1 MAVLAVIKD
10 GSVWI
15 DFFIGS
21 VVGSLKLATL
31 FLVVFIFALTGL
43 VIGTL
48 TLYGEND
55 LSYTTVGLSL
65 MHQFFDNISL
75 KKQDVDLEEF
85 DLLFKA
91 VNLSIYYLLI
101 VYMLYAV
108 FISIMHTNYRNQ
120 GIEKGD
126 PNSNQELRLR

>member
-85 DLLFKA
+85 DLLLKA

>member
-1 MAVLAVIKD
+1 MLAVIKD

-48 TLYGEND
+48 TLYGETD

-85 DLLFKA
+85 DLLLKA

>member
-48 TLYGEND
+48 TLYGETD

-85 DLLFKA
+85 DLLLKA
-91 VNLSIYYLLI
+91 VNLGIYYLLI

-108 FISIMHTNYRNQ
+108 FISIMHTNYRN
-120 GIEKGD
+120 
-126 PNSNQELRLR
+126 

>member
-48 TLYGEND
+48 TLYGETD

-75 KKQDVDLEEF
+75 KKRDVDLEEF